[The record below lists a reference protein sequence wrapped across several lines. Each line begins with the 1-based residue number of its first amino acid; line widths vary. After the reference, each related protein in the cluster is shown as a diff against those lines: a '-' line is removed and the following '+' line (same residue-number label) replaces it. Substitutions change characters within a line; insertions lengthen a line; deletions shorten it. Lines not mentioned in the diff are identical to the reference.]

1 MTGYFHAYLS
11 NATLLLESYKQEEP
25 FAVYLKNFFKKNKK
39 FGSRDRKTIADL
51 CYGFWRMGNSVTSLS
66 ITESIV
72 AGFFMTHQEDNGLL
86 NAQYPFLAAKIH
98 ASPQEKLIFLSTCFP
113 SFDADQ
119 VFPALSELSPA
130 IEKKA
135 WVMKHFNMPAVFLR
149 IRPGRKKIVQ
159 QKLDQSGILYELI
172 GEQTIRL
179 EKNTALDAVLALD
192 KDCVIQD
199 IASQQSGDTL
209 EFVPHS
215 IHSFWDACAASGGKS
230 LLVHDRFPG
239 SDIYASDVREDV
251 LDELGD
257 RFQRAGLAPKQVF
270 CNDLTNPLSAQV
282 IRSVLPEEGVDLII
296 ADVPCTGSG
305 TWSRSPEWLT
315 LFDVDDIAAYSRLQR
330 KIMDQLCK
338 QVKPGKS
345 LLYITCSVY
354 RDENEGMVEYVLAK
368 GGFELIAQRHLNG
381 EAYGGDHLF
390 SALFTSVS

>member
-1 MTGYFHAYLS
+1 MTGFFHAYLS
-11 NATLLLESYKQEEP
+11 NASLLLENYKQQEP
-25 FAVYLKNFFKKNKK
+25 FAVYLKNFFKRNKK
-39 FGSRDRKTIADL
+39 FGSRDRKVIGDL
-51 CYGFWRMGNSVTSLS
+51 CYGFWRMGNSVTALS
-66 ITESIV
+66 ITEAIV

-86 NAQYPFLAAKIH
+86 EAQNPILVAKLK
-98 ASPQEKLIFLSTCFP
+98 ASPEEKLQFLSTCFP
-113 SFDADQ
+113 ALDANQ
-119 VFPALSELSPA
+119 IFPALSELSPA
-130 IEKKA
+130 IEHDA

-159 QKLDQSGILYELI
+159 QKLDQSEILCELI
-172 GEQTIRL
+172 GERTIRL
-179 EKNTALDAVLALD
+179 EKNAALDAVLSLD
-192 KDCVIQD
+192 KDCVVQD
-199 IASQQSGDTL
+199 IASQQSGDIL
-209 EFVPHS
+209 EFIPHS
-215 IHSFWDACAASGGKS
+215 VGSFWDACAASGGKS

-239 SDIYASDVREDV
+239 SSIYVSDLREDV
-251 LDELGD
+251 LDELNM
-257 RFQRAGLAPKQVF
+257 RFSRAGLAAKQVF

-315 LFDVDDIAAYSRLQR
+315 LFDVDDISVYSRLQR

-354 RDENEGMVEYVLAK
+354 REENEGMVEYVLAK
-368 GGFELIAQRHLNG
+368 GGFDLIAQRHLNG